1 MKIALLVSMLA
12 AAGVAS
18 AQEARPGIVSVAQ
31 VASEADGKYT
41 LDGKIVNASKLR
53 RTIVQLDD
61 QLPIY
66 WLQLR
71 RGGADITDEQLTQ
84 MRALASDI
92 EAKLLVERDGAMVP
106 DAAPAPAP
114 AG

>member
-1 MKIALLVSMLA
+1 MDDRDMHQKGLDIRKEGRHV
-12 AAGVAS
+12 
-18 AQEARPGIVSVAQ
+18 E
-31 VASEADGKYT
+31 YT